1 MAAATR
7 HGVLVA
13 NVPDAITDDVA
24 NQALA
29 MILAINRELLRLDTF
44 VRNGEWA
51 RIRQRKPP
59 WMTLHRPTVQTLGLV
74 GFGSIAQATASR
86 AKEFGYRIIATDP
99 YVPAAVAERDGVEMV
114 TFEDLLREADIV
126 SVHTFLSDETF
137 HLIDAQRLAAMKPT
151 AWLVNTARG
160 KLVDEQALIAQ
171 EPLDPGSPLIG
182 MDNVILAPHVGG
194 YSQEGIFRLRTR
206 GAEIALQVALGGLP
220 ERKVVVNKDLYDQL
234 VGLPELARVARP

>member
-1 MAAATR
+1 
-7 HGVLVA
+7 
-13 NVPDAITDDVA
+13 
-24 NQALA
+24 
-29 MILAINRELLRLDTF
+29 
-44 VRNGEWA
+44 
-51 RIRQRKPP
+51 
-59 WMTLHRPTVQTLGLV
+59 
-74 GFGSIAQATASR
+74 
-86 AKEFGYRIIATDP
+86 
-99 YVPAAVAERDGVEMV
+99 
-114 TFEDLLREADIV
+114 
-126 SVHTFLSDETF
+126 LSDETF

-160 KLVDEQALIAQ
+160 KLVDEEALIAALREGRIAGAALDVFEQ

-234 VGLPELARVARP
+234 AGLPELARVARP

>member
-1 MAAATR
+1 MQGAEVYTRWQTPESWRRPAWVTLAGVPAVEPQEPMHAALLAGGVDLAARPLRDADGSGTAGVAGSDVVVSGGTRLGEDVFAGLHATRLLLRPYVGYDDIDVPAATR

-51 RIRQRKPP
+51 RIRERRPP

-99 YVPAAVAERDGVEMV
+99 YVPAAVA
-114 TFEDLLREADIV
+114 A
-126 SVHTFLSDETF
+126 
-137 HLIDAQRLAAMKPT
+137 
-151 AWLVNTARG
+151 
-160 KLVDEQALIAQ
+160 
-171 EPLDPGSPLIG
+171 
-182 MDNVILAPHVGG
+182 
-194 YSQEGIFRLRTR
+194 
-206 GAEIALQVALGGLP
+206 
-220 ERKVVVNKDLYDQL
+220 
-234 VGLPELARVARP
+234 